1 MINDSVELPSLFCSA
16 QTIPV
21 TGSTF
26 NPSTRPAIAY
36 SCWTAPLGLYWT
48 ISLSPPP
55 VETPVLAYSTQIDPS
70 PFVIESGPV
79 PPTGAPVAN
88 TETLVIVGSAGAD
101 APVDGNTVPNVM

>member
-1 MINDSVELPSLFCSA
+1 MSDSVEFPSWFCSA

-26 NPSTRPAIAY
+26 NPSTRPAISY
-36 SCWTAPLGLYWT
+36 LCCTAPLSLYWT

-55 VETPVLAYSTQIDPS
+55 VETPVLAYSTQMDPP

-79 PPTGAPVAN
+79 PPTEAPVAN
-88 TETLVIVGSAGAD
+88 TEDGAMLCNVI
-101 APVDGNTVPNVM
+101 